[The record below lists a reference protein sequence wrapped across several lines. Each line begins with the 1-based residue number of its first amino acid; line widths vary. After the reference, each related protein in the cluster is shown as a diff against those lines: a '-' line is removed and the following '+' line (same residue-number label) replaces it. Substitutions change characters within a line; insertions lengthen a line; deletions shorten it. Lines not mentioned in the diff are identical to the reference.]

1 MLKQRWRRQ
10 NQGIDLICQTVLR
23 CNFVK
28 DNSKVQQGFTEGA
41 LSKSRQLRICNKDS
55 HSIFTQAAG
64 YLE

>member
-10 NQGIDLICQTVLR
+10 NQGIDLICQARLR

-28 DNSKVQQGFTEGA
+28 ENSKVQQGFTEGA
-41 LSKSRQLRICNKDS
+41 SRQLRICNKDL
-55 HSIFTQAAG
+55 HSVFTQATG